1 MKSGEFDPAGRIQDL
16 WVFGEYGDV
25 NPSISDSS
33 TYTFLD
39 PVTLKERF
47 SQEMEGC
54 FLYSRHWS
62 PMNRYLSDALARMED
77 TEDCAVAASG
87 MGAISGTLL
96 QLCGSGDEIVS
107 SRTIYG
113 GTYAFMKNFLPRFG
127 VTTRFVDCNDLDSVR
142 AALRPH
148 TRVIYCESISNPLLS
163 VPDLPGLAELARERG
178 ITLVVDNTFAPLILS
193 PARLGAQVVV
203 HSLTKFIN
211 GASDCVAGAVC
222 ASHEFINGLSDVNAG
237 ALMLLGPALDSLRA
251 ASIRKNL
258 LTLHVRMRQHSA
270 NALFLAEHLA
280 EQGLKVSYP
289 GLPQHPDHA
298 RLTRLMNP
306 GLGHGGMLTLDAG
319 TEADANRLLKRLQE
333 EKVGLLA
340 VSLGFSRTL
349 FSPSGNSTSSEIP
362 KEEQQAMGLTDGL
375 IRFSIGLDNDIAR
388 TWDRMLGCLEET
400 GLA

>member
-1 MKSGEFDPAGRIQDL
+1 MKFDPASGIQDL

-39 PVTLKERF
+39 PDTLKERF
-47 SQEMEGC
+47 SHEIEGC

-62 PMNRYLSDALARMED
+62 PMNRYLSDALARLED
-77 TEDCAVAASG
+77 TQDAATAASG
-87 MGAISGTLL
+87 MGAITATLL
-96 QLCGSGDEIVS
+96 QLCGAGDEIVA

-127 VTTRFVDCNDLDSVR
+127 ITTRFVDCNKLDGVR
-142 AALRPH
+142 AAIGPK
-148 TRVIYCESISNPLLS
+148 TRVLYCESMSNPLLA
-163 VPDLPGLAELARERG
+163 VPDLPALAELAKSRG
-178 ITLVVDNTFAPLILS
+178 LTLVVDNTFAPLILS

-222 ASHEFINGLSDVNAG
+222 ASHEFVNGLSDVNAG

-251 ASIRKNL
+251 AGILKNMH
-258 LTLHVRMRQHSA
+258 TLHVRMRKHSE
-270 NALFLAEHLA
+270 NALYVAERLAEK
-280 EQGLKVSYP
+280 GLQVSYP

-298 RLTRLMNP
+298 RMKALMNP
-306 GLGHGGMLTLDAG
+306 GLGFGGMLTLDAG
-319 TEADANRLLKRLQE
+319 SEADANRLMKRMQE

-340 VSLGFSRTL
+340 VSLGYSRTL

-362 KEEQQAMGLTDGL
+362 KEEQAAMGLTGGL
-375 IRFSIGLDNDIAR
+375 IRFSMGLDHDIAR
-388 TWDRMLGCLEET
+388 SWDRMLGCLKEG
-400 GLA
+400 GLV

>member
-1 MKSGEFDPAGRIQDL
+1 MKSAKFDPAGDIQDL

-25 NPSISDSS
+25 NPSISDAS

-39 PVTLKERF
+39 PETLKERF
-47 SQEMEGC
+47 SEEIEGC

-62 PMNRYLSDALARMED
+62 PMNRYLSDALARLEG
-77 TEDCAVAASG
+77 TADCGVAASG
-87 MGAISGTLL
+87 MGAITATLL
-96 QLCGSGDEIVS
+96 QLCGSGDEIVA

-127 VTTRFVDCNDLDSVR
+127 VSTRFVDCNDLDAVS
-142 AALRPH
+142 AAVTPA
-148 TRVIYCESISNPLLS
+148 TRVLYCESISNPLLS
-163 VPDLPGLAELARERG
+163 VPDLPALAELARERG

-193 PARLGAQVVV
+193 PARLGAPVVV

-222 ASHEFINGLSDVNAG
+222 GSHEFISSLSDVNSG

-251 ASIRKNL
+251 ASIHKNL
-258 LTLHVRMRQHSA
+258 HTLHVRMQKHSA
-270 NALFLAEHLA
+270 NALYLAERLA
-280 EQGLKVSYP
+280 EKGLRVSYP

-298 RLTRLMNP
+298 RMRCLMNP
-306 GLGHGGMLTLDAG
+306 GYGFGGMLTLDAG
-319 TEADANRLLKRLQE
+319 TEAGANRLLKRLQE

-340 VSLGFSRTL
+340 VSLGYFRTL

-362 KEEQQAMGLTDGL
+362 KEEQAAMGLTDGL
-375 IRFSIGLDNDIAR
+375 IRFSIGLDADIAR
-388 TWDRMLGCLEET
+388 TWERMLGCLEET

>member
-1 MKSGEFDPAGRIQDL
+1 MKFDPASKIQDL

-25 NPSISDSS
+25 NPSISDAS

-39 PVTLKERF
+39 PHTLKERF
-47 SQEMEGC
+47 SQEIEGC

-62 PMNRYLSDALARMED
+62 PMNRYLSDALSRMED
-77 TEDCAVAASG
+77 TQDAAVTASG
-87 MGAISGTLL
+87 MGAITGTLL
-96 QLCGSGDEIVS
+96 QLCGAGDEVVA

-127 VTTRFVDCNDLDSVR
+127 VVTRFVDCNDLDAVI
-142 AALRPH
+142 AGLTPK
-148 TRVIYCESISNPLLS
+148 TRVLYCESVSNPLLS
-163 VPDLPGLAELARERG
+163 VPDLPALAELARERG

-222 ASHEFINGLSDVNAG
+222 ASHEFINGLSDVNSG

-251 ASIRKNL
+251 AGIHKNL
-258 LTLHVRMRQHSA
+258 HTLHVRMAKHSE
-270 NALFLAEHLA
+270 NALYIAERLAEK
-280 EQGLKVSYP
+280 GLRVSYP
-289 GLPQHPDHA
+289 GLPQHPDHL
-298 RLTRLMNP
+298 RLKRLMNP
-306 GLGHGGMLTLDAG
+306 GMGYGGMLTLDAG
-319 TEADANRLLKRLQE
+319 AEERANRLMTRLQQ

-340 VSLGFSRTL
+340 VSLGYFRTL

-362 KEEQQAMGLTDGL
+362 KEEQLAMGLTDGL
-375 IRFSIGLDNDIAR
+375 IRFSIGLDGDIAR
-388 TWDRMLGCLEET
+388 TWERMETCLKDT